1 MVNQKGG
8 KYVARGSFGCVYSP
22 NLICDTDGID
32 IDQDMDKV
40 SKVVEIKNLEEEW
53 KPIEDFKLNI
63 LDPENKYFIYPSA
76 ACQISSNTIRSDD
89 EFHYCDLYKTRNNR
103 KIKENFANTIQT
115 NGGIVTYKRKSD
127 LNFENNWDLYA
138 NLLIGLGI
146 LHKNGIYHRDIKE
159 DNIVYSPVGGFR
171 YIDFG
176 LTLGYDSLPLVN
188 NKMIDKEVEFHTQH
202 IKEARRAIP
211 QLTVDV
217 DKLTAQIRNNSS
229 KSKMFKKSVTSI
241 RDKIKKVKELRLIL
255 DGMKAKEQYHR
266 ENLSVL
272 LDNRYS
278 LWSDSKQKYFYWCK
292 DFYILNKFLN
302 EKEEIDLY
310 EDDGRISMSKY
321 ARFSSSLIEE
331 AEAHYQKQD
340 LQITRST
347 IEKMIISYQQF
358 LDNVFVK
365 QKYRSELEF
374 ANIMDKCIKTFDI
387 FSMGIFLSNDY
398 KVCTDKKKINR
409 DYREEFNLFVEEL
422 LTLNPET
429 RPTIDYVISKYM
441 KIVKINLVNSGFLD
455 RQTVKFNKLMKEI
468 KDNELCTPEQIE
480 AISSL

>member
-1 MVNQKGG
+1 MFNQKGG
-8 KYVARGSFGCVYSP
+8 KYIARGSFGCVYSP
-22 NLICDTDGID
+22 NLICDTDGMDVQQD
-32 IDQDMDKV
+32 INKV

-53 KPIEDFKLNI
+53 KPIEDFKLDI
-63 LDPENKYFIYPSA
+63 LDPKNKYFIYPTV
-76 ACQISSNTIRSDD
+76 ACVISNNTIRSDD
-89 EFHYCDLYKTRNNR
+89 EFHHCDLYKTNNNR
-103 KIKENFANTIQT
+103 KIKEKFANTIQP
-115 NGGIVTYKRKSD
+115 NAGIVTYKRKSD
-127 LNFENNWDLYA
+127 LNFENNWYLYA

-146 LHKNGIYHRDIKE
+146 LHKNHIYHRDIKE

-188 NKMIDKEVEFHTQH
+188 NKMIDKEIEFHNQH

-211 QLTVDV
+211 HLTVDV
-217 DKLTAQIRNNSS
+217 DRLTAQIRNNSS

-266 ENLSVL
+266 EHLSIL

-278 LWSDSKQKYFYWCK
+278 GWSDSKQEYFYWSK

-310 EDDGRISMSKY
+310 EDDGSISMSKY
-321 ARFSSSLIEE
+321 ARFSGSLIEE
-331 AEAHYQKQD
+331 AQSFYKKQD
-340 LQITRST
+340 LQITRFT

-374 ANIMDKCIKTFDI
+374 ANIIDKCIRTFDI

-398 KVCTDKKKINR
+398 NVCTDRKKINR
-409 DYREEFNLFVEEL
+409 AYREEFKLFVEEL

-429 RPTIDYVISKYM
+429 RPTIDNVISGYM
-441 KIVKINLVNSGFLD
+441 QLVKRHLVDSGFLD
-455 RQTVKFNKLMKEI
+455 RQTIKFNKLLQEI
-468 KDNELCTPEQIE
+468 KDKELCTPEQIE
-480 AISSL
+480 AMNSL

>member
-1 MVNQKGG
+1 MFNQKGG

-22 NLICDTDGID
+22 NLICDTQGID
-32 IDQDMDKV
+32 IPQDMNKV
-40 SKVVEIKNLEEEW
+40 SKVVEITNLEEEW
-53 KPIEDFKLNI
+53 KPIDHFKLNT
-63 LDPENKYFIYPSA
+63 LDPENEYFIYPLA
-76 ACQISSNTIRSDD
+76 ACNISSNTISSDN
-89 EFHYCDLYKTRNNR
+89 EFYKCDLYKTTNNR
-103 KIKENFANTIQT
+103 KIKEKFANTIQP
-115 NGGIVTYKRKSD
+115 NGGVVTYKRKSD

-146 LHKNGIYHRDIKE
+146 LHKNNIYHRDIKE
-159 DNIVYSPVGGFR
+159 DNIVYLPVGGFR

-188 NKMIDKEVEFHTQH
+188 NKVIDKEIEFHKQH
-202 IKEARRAIP
+202 IREARRAIP

-217 DKLTAQIRNNSS
+217 DRLTIQIRSNSS
-229 KSKMFKKSVTSI
+229 KSKMLKKSITSI

-255 DGMKAKEQYHR
+255 DGMKAKEKYHR
-266 ENLSVL
+266 EHLSLL

-302 EKEEIDLY
+302 EKEEIDIY
-310 EDDGRISMSKY
+310 EDDGSISMSKY
-321 ARFSSSLIEE
+321 ARLSGSLIKE
-331 AEAHYQKQD
+331 AEADYQTQD
-340 LQITRST
+340 LAITNST
-347 IEKMIISYQQF
+347 IEKMSTDYQQF

-365 QKYRSELEF
+365 QKYRSDLAF
-374 ANIMDKCIKTFDI
+374 SNIMDKCIETFDI

-398 KVCTDKKKINR
+398 KVCTDKKNISR
-409 DYREEFNLFVEEL
+409 DYRDEFKLFVEEL

-429 RPTIDYVISKYM
+429 RPTIDIVISKYM
-441 KIVKINLVNSGFLD
+441 RIVKRHLLDSRFLD
-455 RQTVKFNKLMKEI
+455 RQTIKFDKLINKI

-480 AISSL
+480 AMNSL

>member
-1 MVNQKGG
+1 MFNQKGG
-8 KYVARGSFGCVYSP
+8 KYIARGSFGCVYSP
-22 NLICDTDGID
+22 NLICDTQGID
-32 IDQDMDKV
+32 IPQDMNKV
-40 SKVVEIKNLEEEW
+40 SKVVEITNLEEEW
-53 KPIEDFKLNI
+53 KPIDNFKLNT
-63 LDPENKYFIYPSA
+63 LDPKNEYFIYPLA
-76 ACQISSNTIRSDD
+76 ACNISSNTISSDN
-89 EFHYCDLYKTRNNR
+89 EFYKCDLYKTTNNR
-103 KIKENFANTIQT
+103 KIKEKFANTIQP
-115 NGGIVTYKRKSD
+115 NGGVVTYKRKSD

-146 LHKNGIYHRDIKE
+146 LHKNNIYHRDIKE

-188 NKMIDKEVEFHTQH
+188 NKVIDKEIEFHKQH
-202 IKEARRAIP
+202 IREARRAIP

-217 DKLTAQIRNNSS
+217 DRLTIQIRSNSS
-229 KSKMFKKSVTSI
+229 KSKMFKKSITSI

-266 ENLSVL
+266 EHLSVL

-302 EKEEIDLY
+302 EKEEIDIY
-310 EDDGRISMSKY
+310 EDDGSISMSKY
-321 ARFSSSLIEE
+321 ARLSGSLIKE
-331 AEAHYQKQD
+331 AEADYQTQD
-340 LQITRST
+340 LAITHST
-347 IEKMIISYQQF
+347 IEKMITSYQQF

-365 QKYRSELEF
+365 QKYRSDLAF
-374 ANIMDKCIKTFDI
+374 SNIMDKCIETFDI

-398 KVCTDKKKINR
+398 KVCTDKKNISR
-409 DYREEFNLFVEEL
+409 DYRDEFKLFVEEL

-429 RPTIDYVISKYM
+429 RPTIDIVISKYM
-441 KIVKINLVNSGFLD
+441 RIVKRHLLDSRFLD
-455 RQTVKFNKLMKEI
+455 RQTIKFDKLINKI

-480 AISSL
+480 AMNSL